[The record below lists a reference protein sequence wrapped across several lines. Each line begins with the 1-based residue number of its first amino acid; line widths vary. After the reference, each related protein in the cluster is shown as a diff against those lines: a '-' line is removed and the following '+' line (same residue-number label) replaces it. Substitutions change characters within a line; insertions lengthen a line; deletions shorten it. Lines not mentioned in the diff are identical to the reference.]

1 MIVHPFCNMHN
12 TGIVILA
19 AGSSSRLGSPKQLL
33 PFQNKNLLQH
43 VIDEATATGAVPV
56 VVVTGARSEVIS
68 AAIDTSNADVV
79 WNEQWPEGKASGIV
93 AGVRRIVSSYPQ
105 VEYIIL
111 AVCDQPFVSA
121 GLFTQLFEK
130 QLFSKKNIVA
140 SAYADTLGTP
150 VLLGR
155 KYFDALLALKEDE
168 GARKILMMHRDD
180 VAGVDFPLGHIDIDT
195 QADYDSLTV
204 IS

>member
-33 PFQNKNLLQH
+33 PFHGKILLQH
-43 VIDEATATGAVPV
+43 VIDEADAAGAAPV
-56 VVVTGARSEVIS
+56 VVVTGARSEVVS
-68 AAIDTSNADVV
+68 AAIDTTKADVI

-93 AGVRRIVSSYPQ
+93 AGVRRIITLYPQ

-111 AVCDQPFVSA
+111 AVCDQPFVTA
-121 GLFTQLFEK
+121 ALFVQLFD
-130 QLFSKKNIVA
+130 QQQHSAKNIVA

-150 VLLGR
+150 VLLAR
-155 KYFDALLALKEDE
+155 KYFDALLELKADE

-180 VAGVDFPLGHIDIDT
+180 VARVDFPLGHIDIDT